1 MEATL
6 ETIRQVT
13 YECIDYIEENAVWLG
28 IVGMAVLIL
37 MLLLGGLAAA
47 GRSRK
52 QTRALRR
59 IDKKMEK
66 LLAAQEESAG
76 VRAGLAEDVAAMR
89 AASEVAAAAS
99 APTYA
104 QTVESFFADTQVET
118 CEMAA
123 EESLAEPDETAVAP
137 EEAEAPAP
145 AEETEAPAPA
155 EEMPAEVQEDVAAEP
170 ETVAAEPEEALAFHA
185 LQETLLNGAAAR
197 GKSGRLYTREE
208 LENQIRK

>member
-1 MEATL
+1 LIIRHFFRKGTAEDVTL
-6 ETIRQVT
+6 ETVGNFIN
-13 YECIDYIEENAVWLG
+13 ECIAYIEENAVWLG
-28 IVGMAVLIL
+28 IVG
-37 MLLLGGLAAA
+37 LAALIILLVFGFLISA

-89 AASEVAAAAS
+89 ASSEAAAA
-99 APTYA
+99 AATPTYA
-104 QTVESFFADTQVET
+104 QTVDSFFAETQVET

-123 EESLAEPDETAVAP
+123 EES
-137 EEAEAPAP
+137 
-145 AEETEAPAPA
+145 
-155 EEMPAEVQEDVAAEP
+155 AAEP
-170 ETVAAEPEEALAFHA
+170 ETVAAEPEEPAEEPAPEEPEEAPAFPA

>member
-6 ETIRQVT
+6 ETIRQIT

-28 IVGMAVLIL
+28 IVGVAVLIL
-37 MLLLGGLAAA
+37 MLLFGGLAAA
-47 GRSRK
+47 SRSRK
-52 QTRALRR
+52 QTRALKR

-89 AASEVAAAAS
+89 ASSEEAAAAA

-104 QTVESFFADTQVET
+104 QTVDSFFAETQIET

-123 EESLAEPDETAVAP
+123 EES
-137 EEAEAPAP
+137 
-145 AEETEAPAPA
+145 
-155 EEMPAEVQEDVAAEP
+155 AAEP
-170 ETVAAEPEEALAFHA
+170 ETVAAEPEEPAEEPAPEEPEEAPAFPA
-185 LQETLLNGAAAR
+185 LQETLLNGVAAR